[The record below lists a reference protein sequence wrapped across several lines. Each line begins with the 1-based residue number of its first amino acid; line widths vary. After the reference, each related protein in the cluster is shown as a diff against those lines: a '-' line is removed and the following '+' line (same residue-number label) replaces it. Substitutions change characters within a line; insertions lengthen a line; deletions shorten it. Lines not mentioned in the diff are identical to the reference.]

1 MSSKS
6 GGVARAAGIL
16 MVTMILSRILGLV
29 RDQVLTARFG
39 SSHLTD
45 AYLAAFTIPDLLY
58 NLLVGGALSAAFIPV
73 FSSYLA
79 RGEEKEAFTVASTAI
94 NLVMLL
100 LSLGTVLAMIFT
112 PALMPLVA
120 YKFPAETREIT
131 IYLTRIMLP
140 SVLFTALN
148 GLMMGIL
155 NSYKHFTAPAVGA
168 LWYNVAIILAGWFLA
183 PWLGIAAFPV
193 GVLLGVMANF
203 LWQLPRVKKI
213 GFRYRPVLELRHPG
227 LQKMLW
233 LMLPALLGLAAN
245 QINLIINQNLAS
257 GLDAGS
263 ITALRVANRLMA
275 VPLGVFAFAIG
286 AAVFP
291 TLTSLAAVGKMSEF
305 KNTLLDGLRSVFFI
319 TLPAAAGLMALA
331 EPIVRL
337 LFQQGKFSA
346 ADTRLTALALFWYC
360 LGLFAQGAVLVVTR
374 AFYALQDTTTPVSV
388 AVVTILINYL
398 LNVAMV
404 ERFAAP
410 GLAFGYSV
418 TGIINFLALLY
429 LLRRKTGPLG
439 LSQLVRSWGKGSTA
453 ALVMGIAVYFL
464 DQGLV
469 QVVPVSQKGGQL
481 LEVLLTVTSGAALY
495 WLLARLFKMQ
505 EAEQVRQLVV
515 RRLNRQRAA

>member
-1 MSSKS
+1 MGNQS
-6 GGVARAAGIL
+6 GSVARAAGTL

-79 RGEEKEAFTVASTAI
+79 RGEEEEAFTVASTAI
-94 NLVMLL
+94 NLMMIL
-100 LSLGTVLAMIFT
+100 LSLGTVLALLFT

-120 YKFPAETREIT
+120 YKFPAETRGIT

-183 PWLGIAAFPV
+183 SWLGIAAFPV
-193 GVLLGVMANF
+193 GVLLGVVANF
-203 LWQLPRVKKI
+203 LWQLPQVKKM
-213 GFRYRPVLELRHPG
+213 GFRYRPVLALQHPG
-227 LQKMLW
+227 LKKMFW

-257 GLDAGS
+257 GLDPGS

-291 TLTSLAAVGKMSEF
+291 TLTSLAALNKLGEF
-305 KNTLLDGLRSVFFI
+305 KQTLSDGLRSVFFI

-337 LFQQGKFSA
+337 LFEQGQFTA

-360 LGLFAQGAVLVVTR
+360 LGLFAQGAVLVITR
-374 AFYALQDTTTPVSV
+374 AYYALQDTTTPVSV
-388 AVVTILINYL
+388 ALVTIIINYL

-404 ERFAAP
+404 ERYGAP
-410 GLAFGYSV
+410 GLAFGYSI
-418 TGIINFLALLY
+418 TGIVNFLALLY
-429 LLRRKTGPLG
+429 LLWHKIGVLG
-439 LSQLVRSWGKGSTA
+439 LSALLRSWLKSSLA
-453 ALVMGIAVYFL
+453 ALLMAAAVYWL
-464 DQGLV
+464 DQKLL
-469 QVVPVSQKGGQL
+469 QVLPPERKSSQL
-481 LEVLLTVTSGAALY
+481 LEVILTVSAGTGLY
-495 WLLARLFKMQ
+495 WLLARLLRMQ
-505 EAEQVRQLVV
+505 ETEQIRQMVK
-515 RRLNRQRAA
+515 RRLTRQKAA